1 MSTLDYLFIVAA
13 FVFQIV
19 LTVHFA
25 VRKWRFETAI
35 RYGWIVYALSLP
47 AALLSLAQ
55 LAAGTP
61 WYFWLAGL
69 LYLVWAAF
77 GYVVEYVYRIEWRT
91 PIYWPIFAPYVLL
104 FLTTSMFYWWPL
116 ARLSWWLWAI
126 FTVLYVLATV
136 FNVTSHDRP
145 RHAPPAAPAR
155 P

>member
-126 FTVLYVLATV
+126 FTVLYVLGTV
-136 FNVTSHDRP
+136 LNVTSHDRHP
-145 RHAPPAAPAR
+145 HAPPAAPAR

>member
-35 RYGWIVYALSLP
+35 RYGWIVYALSIP

-55 LAAGTP
+55 LAGGTP

-77 GYVVEYVYRIEWRT
+77 GYVVEYIYRVEWRT
-91 PIYWPIFAPYVLL
+91 PVYWPIFAPYVLL
-104 FLTTSMFYWWPL
+104 FLATSMFYWWPL

-126 FTVLYVLATV
+126 FTVLYVLGTV
-136 FNVTSHDRP
+136 LNVTSHDRHP
-145 RHAPPAAPAR
+145 HAHPAAPAR

>member
-35 RYGWIVYALSLP
+35 RYGWIVYALSIP

-55 LAAGTP
+55 LAGGTP

-77 GYVVEYVYRIEWRT
+77 GYVVEYIYRVEWRT
-91 PIYWPIFAPYVLL
+91 PVYWPIFAPYVLL
-104 FLTTSMFYWWPL
+104 FLATSMFYWWPL

-126 FTVLYVLATV
+126 FTMLYVLATV
-136 FNVTSHDRP
+136 LNVTSHDRH
-145 RHAPPAAPAR
+145 RHVPPAAPAR